1 MKKLIYIPVAA
12 GVLAFGGI
20 VLANSDTPAA
30 DPSSTSGTVTNEV
43 QKSPASEKMLSFE
56 EISAKA
62 LELADGRIT
71 DIELDNDDR
80 RAHYE
85 VDVDFDGYE
94 YDFDFDAYTGEVLE
108 QKREKDRDADSS
120 QSKAAVSAP
129 TSAPSAA
136 SNSNT
141 QPASSSEGLIGSD
154 KAIEAALAVVSGTV
168 ESFEL
173 ENDDG
178 VAYYEIEIKD
188 GRSEHDVDVHA
199 KDGSILKVDS
209 DYDDDNN
216 DNNDDDDDND

>member
-43 QKSPASEKMLSFE
+43 QKSPATEEMLSFE

-62 LELADGRIT
+62 LELANGRIT

-108 QKREKDRDADSS
+108 QKREKDRDDDLS
-120 QSKAAVSAP
+120 QSKSAAPSN
-129 TSAPSAA
+129 SPSAA
-136 SNSNT
+136 SDSNNKS
-141 QPASSSEGLIGSD
+141 ASSSEGLIGSD

-209 DYDDDNN
+209 DFDDD
-216 DNNDDDDDND
+216 DDDDDDNDWD

>member
-20 VLANSDTPAA
+20 VLANSETPAA
-30 DPSSTSGTVTNEV
+30 NPSSTSGTVTNEV
-43 QKSPASEKMLSFE
+43 EKSAAGEEMLSFE

-62 LELADGRIT
+62 LELANGRIT

-108 QKREKDRDADSS
+108 QKREKDRDDDLS
-120 QSKAAVSAP
+120 QSNA
-129 TSAPSAA
+129 SAA

-173 ENDDG
+173 EHDDG
-178 VAYYEIEIKD
+178 VSYYEIEIKD
-188 GRSEHDVDVHA
+188 GRAEHDVDVHA

-209 DYDDDNN
+209 DR
-216 DNNDDDDDND
+216 DDDDNDWD

>member
-20 VLANSDTPAA
+20 VLANSETPAVN
-30 DPSSTSGTVTNEV
+30 PSSTSGTVTNEV
-43 QKSPASEKMLSFE
+43 QKPSATEEMLSFE

-62 LELADGRIT
+62 LELANGRIT

-94 YDFDFDAYTGEVLE
+94 YDFEFDAYSGEVLE
-108 QKREKDRDADSS
+108 QKREKDRGDDSG
-120 QSKAAVSAP
+120 QSKAEASQAS
-129 TSAPSAA
+129 TSSPAG
-136 SNSNT
+136 NSNNKSV
-141 QPASSSEGLIGSD
+141 SSSEGLIDSD

-178 VAYYEIEIKD
+178 VPYYEIEIKD
-188 GRSEHDVDVHA
+188 GRTEHDVDVHA
-199 KDGSILKVDS
+199 KDGSILKIDS
-209 DYDDDNN
+209 
-216 DNNDDDDDND
+216 DDDDDRDEDDDNWD